1 MFTARNKGR
10 LALGAVVVGAALALS
25 GCASGDPLD
34 SGSGS
39 SSAPTDTITIGSQAY
54 YSNEIIAEIYAQAL
68 ENGGIKV
75 VRDFNIGQRDAYL
88 PALEQDRSKDGAVDL
103 FPEYSGNL
111 LQYYAPDTTATS
123 ADDVYA
129 ALADALPKGLEVL
142 DQSPA
147 SDQDSYNVTADFAK
161 ANNLKSISDLAN
173 VTTPLTLGGNAELAE
188 RPYGPDG
195 LKSKYNVTVGFTATG
210 DTTVDDLLAGTINIA
225 NVYSADPR
233 IQTDK
238 LVTLADPDGLFLAS
252 NVVPLVR
259 SEVKDE
265 VSKIINAVSAKLTAS
280 GLVALNVESTVD
292 QKSPEEIAKG
302 WLTDQG
308 LLK

>member
-25 GCASGDPLD
+25 GCASGDPLG

-39 SSAPTDTITIGSQAY
+39 SSAATDTITIGSQAY

-68 ENGGIKV
+68 ENAGIKV
-75 VRDFNIGQRDAYL
+75 NRDFNIGQRDAYL
-88 PALEQDRSKDGAVDL
+88 PALEQDRTKDGAVDL
-103 FPEYSGNL
+103 FPEYTGNL

-123 ADDVYA
+123 SDDVYA

-147 SDQDSYNVTADFAK
+147 TDQDSYNVTADFAK
-161 ANNLKSISDLAN
+161 ANNLKSIADLAN
-173 VTTPLTLGGNAELAE
+173 VTVPLTLGGNAELAE
-188 RPYGPDG
+188 RPYGPTG

-259 SEVKDE
+259 TEVKAE
-265 VSKIINAVSAKLTAS
+265 VADVINAVSAKLTAA
-280 GLVALNVESTVD
+280 GLVALNVQSTVD
-292 QKSPEEIAKG
+292 QKSAADIAKS
-302 WLTDQG
+302 WLTDNG